1 MRSLPRMVSHGNDL
15 PHAERSR
22 SAAADSVVPCVGA
35 VVHDRSGR
43 LLLVLRGREPSR
55 GLWSLPG
62 GRVERGETDRQAV
75 EREVLEETG
84 LHVRAGEAVGQVRI
98 PAGGDL
104 MYLVTDLRCD
114 LLDPSS
120 EPVARDDADD
130 VVFADAATLAGLPCT
145 PTLIETL
152 TGWGVLPR

>member
-15 PHAERSR
+15 PHAERPR
-22 SAAADSVVPCVGA
+22 SGTADRVVPCVGA
-35 VVHDRSGR
+35 VVHDHSGR

-84 LHVRAGEAVGQVRI
+84 LRVRAGEPVGQVRI

-104 MYLVTDLRCD
+104 VYVVTDLRCD
-114 LLDPSS
+114 LVDPSS
-120 EPVARDDADD
+120 EPVAGDDADD
-130 VVFADAATLAGLPCT
+130 VLFADAATLAGLPCT
-145 PTLIETL
+145 PTLVETL
-152 TGWGVLPR
+152 TDWGVLPR